1 MAITYT
7 WSVENLH
14 RRTSNDA
21 VFGIEIKITATE
33 GSNTAFITN
42 SLGLAEG
49 DPTSSDWV
57 NYADLTEAKCL
68 EWVKSAF
75 TGLEGDMQTIA
86 ASALA
91 EKTTTQSTAN
101 GKPF

>member
-1 MAITYT
+1 MAISYT
-7 WSVENLH
+7 WSVEDLL
-14 RRTSNDA
+14 RKTSNDA
-21 VFGIEIKITATE
+21 VFGVKLKITATE

-49 DPTSSDWV
+49 NPSSADWI
-57 NYADLTEAKCL
+57 NYSDLTEAKCL

-75 TGLEGDMQTIA
+75 TGLEADMETLA
-86 ASALA
+86 AAALT
-91 EKTTTQSTAN
+91 EKTTSPSTAK

>member
-1 MAITYT
+1 MAISYT
-7 WSVENLH
+7 WSVQDLL
-14 RRTSNDA
+14 RKTSNDV
-21 VFGIEIKITATE
+21 VFGVKIKITATE

-42 SLGLAEG
+42 NLGLAPG
-49 DPTSSDWV
+49 DPTSSDWI

-75 TGLEGDMQTIA
+75 TGLESDMQTLA
-86 ASALA
+86 AAALA
-91 EKTTTQSTAN
+91 DKTATASTAN

>member
-1 MAITYT
+1 MAISYT
-7 WSVENLH
+7 WSVEDLL
-14 RRTSNDA
+14 RKTSNDA
-21 VFGIEIKITATE
+21 VFGVKIKITATE

-49 DPTSSDWV
+49 NPSSADWV

-75 TGLEGDMQTIA
+75 TGLESDMQTLA
-86 ASALA
+86 AAALA
-91 EKTTTQSTAN
+91 DKTATASTAN

>member
-1 MAITYT
+1 MAISYT
-7 WSVENLH
+7 WSVEDLL
-14 RRTSNDA
+14 RKTSNDA
-21 VFGIEIKITATE
+21 VFGVKLKITATD

-75 TGLEGDMQTIA
+75 TGLEGDMQTLA
-86 ASALA
+86 AAALA
-91 EKTTTQSTAN
+91 EKTATASTAN

>member
-1 MAITYT
+1 MAISYT
-7 WSVENLH
+7 WSVEDLL
-14 RRTSNDA
+14 RKTSNDA
-21 VFGIEIKITATE
+21 VFGVKLKITATE

-49 DPTSSDWV
+49 NPSSADWV

>member
-1 MAITYT
+1 MAISYT
-7 WSVENLH
+7 WSVEDLL
-14 RRTSNDA
+14 RKTSNDA
-21 VFGIEIKITATE
+21 VFGVKLKITATE
-33 GSNTAFITN
+33 GSNTAFIKN
-42 SLGLAEG
+42 SLGIAEG

-75 TGLEGDMQTIA
+75 IGLEGDMQTLA
-86 ASALA
+86 AAALA
-91 EKTTTQSTAN
+91 EKTATASTAN

>member
-1 MAITYT
+1 MSIYYN

-21 VFGIEIKITATE
+21 VFGIEIKITATV

-42 SLGLAEG
+42 SLGIAEG

-68 EWVKSAF
+68 EWVKSDF
-75 TGLEGDMQTIA
+75 TGLESDMQTLA
-86 ASALA
+86 AAALA
-91 EKTTTQSTAN
+91 EKTATASTAN

>member
-1 MAITYT
+1 MAISYT
-7 WSVENLH
+7 WSVEDLH
-14 RRTSNDA
+14 RKTNNDA
-21 VFGIEIKITATE
+21 VFAVEIKVTATE

-42 SLGLAEG
+42 NLGVANG

-57 NYADLTEAKCL
+57 NYADLTEDKCL

-75 TGLEGDMQTIA
+75 TGLESDMQTIA
-86 ASALA
+86 AAALS
-91 EKTTTQSTAN
+91 EKTATPSSAK

>member
-1 MAITYT
+1 MAISYT

-42 SLGLAEG
+42 SLGIAEG
-49 DPTSSDWV
+49 DPTSSDWI

-75 TGLEGDMQTIA
+75 TGLEGDMQTLA
-86 ASALA
+86 AAALA
-91 EKTTTQSTAN
+91 EKTATASTAN

>member
-1 MAITYT
+1 MAISYT

-42 SLGLAEG
+42 SLGIAEG
-49 DPTSSDWV
+49 DPTSSDWI
-57 NYADLTEAKCL
+57 NYADLTEVKCL
-68 EWVKSAF
+68 EWLKASF
-75 TGLEGDMQTIA
+75 TGLENDMEFIA
-86 ASALA
+86 AARLR
-91 EKTTTQSTAN
+91 EKTETKSSAS